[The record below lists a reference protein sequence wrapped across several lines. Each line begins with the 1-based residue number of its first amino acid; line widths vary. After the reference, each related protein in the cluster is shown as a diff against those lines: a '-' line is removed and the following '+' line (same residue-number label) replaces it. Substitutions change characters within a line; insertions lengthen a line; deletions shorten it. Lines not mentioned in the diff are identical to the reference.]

1 MSTALSASSSA
12 NLFELAGGPLLPA
25 AAMCSEVTRAELV
38 NLILVRYVA
47 NAEQEIARLRAE
59 EDTLREALVDQFQ
72 QIYLTAY
79 DRMTRAVRLI
89 MENTG
94 LLVAFRN
101 LLPDIELTFPKYS
114 HPNQFARVLGFLPNH
129 SPTWDCSEGRRPD
142 YGLHHLLTAIWRREM
157 VPDTLTVMVY
167 LTSDSPNEMAEET
180 HVFRLTIATKP
191 LLEGLFPATLY
202 EQWEQYG
209 DVSVRRSRLAE
220 TIEEK
225 ALPKLTRQALARLT
239 EMSMAKSPNS
249 LELPELSLRG
259 AL

>member
-1 MSTALSASSSA
+1 MSTALSSSSSA
-12 NLFELAGGPLLPA
+12 NLFELAGGPLLST
-25 AAMCSEVTRAELV
+25 AAMNDTVTRAELV

-59 EDTLREALVDQFQ
+59 ENTLREALADQFQ

-79 DRMTRAVRLI
+79 DRMTRAVREI
-89 MENTG
+89 METAG

-101 LLPDIELTFPKYS
+101 LLPDIELAFPKYS
-114 HPNQFARVLGFLPNH
+114 HPNKFARTLGFVPNPG
-129 SPTWDCSEGRRPD
+129 STWDCSEGRQPD
-142 YGLHHLLTAIWRREM
+142 YGLHHLLTAAWRREAL
-157 VPDTLTVMVY
+157 PDTLTVKAY
-167 LTSDSPNEMAEET
+167 LTSASLNETTVGT
-180 HVFRLTIATKP
+180 HVFHLTIATGP
-191 LLEGLFPATLY
+191 LLEGLFSAALY
-202 EQWEQYG
+202 EQWEQYS

-239 EMSMAKSPNS
+239 EMSMRKHPDS
-249 LELPELSLRG
+249 ELPELSLRG